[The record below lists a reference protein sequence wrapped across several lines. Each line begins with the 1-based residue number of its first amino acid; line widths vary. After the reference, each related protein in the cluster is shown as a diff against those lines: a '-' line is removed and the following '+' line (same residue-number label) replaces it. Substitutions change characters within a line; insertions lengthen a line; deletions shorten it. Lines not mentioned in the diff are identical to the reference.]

1 MHILYID
8 DDPEDRDFFSD
19 AIHAIDPS
27 FVCNTAI
34 DGEQGLKAL
43 EESIILPDFIFL
55 DINMPVMDGREF
67 LIAIKR
73 IPRLRSIP
81 IVVYTTSARIR
92 ERLEYLGLGAYQ
104 VLVKP
109 DGIEKA
115 QLLIAPI
122 IRGTAM
128 VR

>member
-8 DDPEDRDFFSD
+8 DDVEDRDFFSD
-19 AIHAIDPS
+19 VIHTIDES
-27 FVCNTAI
+27 FVCHTAI

-55 DINMPVMDGREF
+55 DINMPVMGGREF
-67 LIAIKR
+67 LIAIKK
-73 IPRLRSIP
+73 IPRLRSVPVI
-81 IVVYTTSARIR
+81 VYTTSAQLR

-109 DGIEKA
+109 DSTAKA
-115 QLLIAPI
+115 QLLIASI